1 MSSGRGGKC
10 VRQYAVYPSGR
21 VAVVKGVYGLNWLTG
36 REPGV
41 WEEEGNGRTIE
52 GCSSRLR
59 VGVGGCV
66 GWIEWR
72 MGWGALACVGA

>member
-1 MSSGRGGKC
+1 M
-10 VRQYAVYPSGR
+10 
-21 VAVVKGVYGLNWLTG
+21 TG

-52 GCSSRLR
+52 GCSVRLR

-72 MGWGALACVGA
+72 MGWGQRNVVMSEEEGPTSGVVRKGTARRLRSWL